1 MTLRERVRV
10 LVIDDS
16 AFNRRTIVKML
27 EALPNVEVVG
37 YACDGEEGLRK
48 VIDLKP
54 DLITLDLEMPRM
66 DGFTLLRIVMQKQ
79 PTPIIVVSSRAGD
92 EDVFKALELGAVEFV
107 PKPSARV
114 SPTLMDIR
122 DVLLEKV
129 REVTRANLR
138 NIIERRPPP
147 AAPPRRPERRTA
159 APAAAAPPAGRDFP
173 VVVIGSSTG
182 GPPALQAIF
191 SAIQQPVG
199 AGFAVAQHM
208 PADFTRAFAD
218 RLNRFSALEIR
229 EAADGD
235 AILPNRVLIA
245 PGGFNLETF
254 RRGEE
259 VIVKVTEPK
268 SHQRYVPS
276 ADVLFASAAPVFG
289 RRLLGVV
296 LTGMGNDGTRGVQ
309 AIKDHG
315 GTVLAEDEESC
326 VVFGMPKEAIAT
338 GRVDAIVPLP
348 LMCREILRRCRI
360 AP

>member
-1 MTLRERVRV
+1 MSQERVRV

-54 DLITLDLEMPRM
+54 DLVTLDLEMPRM

-79 PTPIIVVSSRAGD
+79 PTPVIVVSSRSGD

-129 REVTRANLR
+129 REVTKANLR
-138 NIIERRPPP
+138 TILARRSVPPP
-147 AAPPRRPERRTA
+147 RQHTGPRPLPEM
-159 APAAAAPPAGRDFP
+159 PAGNNFP
-173 VVVIGSSTG
+173 LVVIGSSTG
-182 GPPALQAIF
+182 GPPALQGIF
-191 SAIQQPVG
+191 SAIQEPIPV
-199 AGFAVAQHM
+199 AFVVAQHM
-208 PADFTRAFAD
+208 PPDFTRAFAD

-235 AILPNRVLIA
+235 AIRPGRVLIA
-245 PGGFNLETF
+245 PGGRNLEVF
-254 RRGEE
+254 RRGDEM
-259 VIVKVTEPK
+259 IVKVVEPK
-268 SHQRYVPS
+268 SYQRYIPS
-276 ADVLFASAAPVFG
+276 VDVLFASAAPLFG
-289 RRLLGVV
+289 ARLLGVV
-296 LTGMGNDGTRGVQ
+296 LTGMGNDGARGVQ
-309 AIKDHG
+309 SVKEHG
-315 GTVLAEDEESC
+315 GSILAEDEESC

-338 GRVDAIVPLP
+338 GRVDAVVPLQQI
-348 LMCREILRRCRI
+348 CREILRRCRV
-360 AP
+360 AC

>member
-1 MTLRERVRV
+1 MTHQNRVRV

-27 EALPNVEVVG
+27 EVLPNVEVVG

-48 VIDLKP
+48 VLDLKP
-54 DLITLDLEMPRM
+54 DLVTLDLEMPRM

-79 PTPIIVVSSRAGD
+79 PTPIIVVSSRSND

-114 SPTLMDIR
+114 SPVLMDIR

-129 REVTRANLR
+129 REVTKANLR
-138 NIIERRPPP
+138 SILERRPPV
-147 AAPPRRPERRTA
+147 AVPRRGERRQTSVAA
-159 APAAAAPPAGRDFP
+159 APAGKDFKM
-173 VVVIGSSTG
+173 VVIGSSTG
-182 GPPALQAIF
+182 GPPALQTIF
-191 SAIQQPVG
+191 SSILEPIPVG
-199 AGFAVAQHM
+199 FAIAQHM
-208 PADFTRAFAD
+208 PPDFTRAFAE

-235 AILPNRVLIA
+235 LILPGRVLIA
-245 PGGFNLETF
+245 PGGYNLETF
-254 RRGEE
+254 RRGQEI
-259 VIVKVTEPK
+259 VVKVTEPK

-276 ADVLFASAAPVFG
+276 ADVLFASAAPLFG
-289 RRLLGVV
+289 ARLLGVV

-338 GRVDAIVPLP
+338 GRVDAVVPLP
-348 LMCREILRRCRI
+348 SMCREILRCCRV

>member
-1 MTLRERVRV
+1 MTSQDRVRV

-54 DLITLDLEMPRM
+54 DLVTLDLEMPRM

-79 PTPIIVVSSRAGD
+79 PTPIIVVSSRTND

-114 SPTLMDIR
+114 SPVLMDIR
-122 DVLLEKV
+122 EVLLEKV
-129 REVTRANLR
+129 REVTKANLR
-138 NIIERRPPP
+138 TILERRPPITPPQRSEPRP
-147 AAPPRRPERRTA
+147 ASVTMA
-159 APAAAAPPAGRDFP
+159 APAGNNFP
-173 VVVIGSSTG
+173 MVVIGSSTG

-191 SAIQQPVG
+191 SAIQEPIPV
-199 AGFAVAQHM
+199 AFAVAQHM
-208 PADFTRAFAD
+208 PPDFTRAFAE

-229 EAADGD
+229 EAVEGD
-235 AILPNRVLIA
+235 TIVPGRVLIA
-245 PGGFNLETF
+245 PGGYNLETH

-259 VIVKVTEPK
+259 LIVKVTEPRG
-268 SHQRYVPS
+268 HQRYTPS
-276 ADVLFASAAPVFG
+276 ADTLVASAAPLFG
-289 RRLLGVV
+289 ARLLGVV
-296 LTGMGNDGTRGVQ
+296 LTGMGNDGARGVQ
-309 AIKDHG
+309 AIKVHG
-315 GTVLAEDEESC
+315 GSVLAEDEESC

-338 GRVDAIVPLP
+338 GKVDAVVTLP

-360 AP
+360 AS

>member
-1 MTLRERVRV
+1 MTSQERVRV

-27 EALPNVEVVG
+27 EALPNVEVIG

-79 PTPIIVVSSRAGD
+79 PTPIIVVSARADD
-92 EDVFKALELGAVEFV
+92 ENVFKALELGAVEFV

-114 SPTLMDIR
+114 SPVLMDIR
-122 DVLLEKV
+122 EVLLEKV
-129 REVTRANLR
+129 REVTKANLR
-138 NIIERRPPP
+138 TILERRPPIVP
-147 AAPPRRPERRTA
+147 PPRAERRLA
-159 APAAAAPPAGRDFP
+159 SPAPALAGNDFRM
-173 VVVIGSSTG
+173 VVIGSSTG
-182 GPPALQAIF
+182 GPPALQTIF
-191 SAIQQPVG
+191 SSIQEPIPV
-199 AGFAVAQHM
+199 GFAVAQHM
-208 PADFTRAFAD
+208 PPDFTRAFAE

-235 AILPNRVLIA
+235 AIRPGRVLIA
-245 PGGFNLETF
+245 PGGCNLETF
-254 RRGEE
+254 RRGDE

-268 SHQRYVPS
+268 THQRYIPS

-289 RRLLGVV
+289 ARLLGVV
-296 LTGMGNDGTRGVQ
+296 LTGMGNDGARGVQ
-309 AIKDHG
+309 VIKDHG
-315 GTVLAEDEESC
+315 GAVLAEDEESC

-338 GRVDAIVPLP
+338 GQVDGVVPLP
-348 LMCREILRRCRI
+348 LMCREILRHCRVTG
-360 AP
+360 